1 MGGPPNVAAMMTNQ
15 IEVSA
20 VLVTLEGLNAN
31 VKKPGVAMYI
41 SVNSQTKVWKMEQF
55 VVRNGFKAETIA
67 DLKGAKL
74 MSAPGPANLN
84 TAKAILAKNGL
95 KDGDYTID
103 QLDMGQHVNAMTAG
117 TFDGGYTLEPN
128 ASMMIKAGVARSLE
142 AGVISK
148 YILGD
153 EKANAY
159 AAGCAMTS
167 DFIAKRPDVAK
178 RFAAAW
184 GKAIDFINKN
194 PDEAR
199 KYLAKNTFTPDN
211 VVDMVSMLGYV
222 MAGDM
227 TPQAGRRF
235 AEIGRLRQFDRGRS
249 RKARRHQ
256 SPAEIL
262 GARGTVAGAQIAAK
276 VDAAARAP
284 DASLRTA
291 PHVTIRGLSKRFAD
305 ATIYDNF
312 DFDIPRGKLISVFG
326 PNGCGKSTLINMI
339 AGLFPVDAGEILFD
353 GQPISQI
360 RFGYV
365 FQNYREALFPWLRA
379 FDNVAYPLKLMG
391 IARPREH
398 GAGRDVSSPTS
409 TSRSTSISI
418 PIRCPADSSS
428 WSRSCGR

>member
-1 MGGPPNVAAMMTNQ
+1 MNSLNLRICAVAVLALGATASGGAAAQDKVSVGVFPVSSSLPYFVALERGFFREQGIEPEMTKLMGGPPNVAAMMTNQ

-41 SVNSQTKVWKMEQF
+41 SLNSQTKVWKMEQF

-74 MSAPGPANLN
+74 LSAPGPANLN
-84 TAKAILAKNGL
+84 TAKAILARNGL

-153 EKANAY
+153 EKADAF

-167 DFIAKRPDVAK
+167 DFIAKRSEVAR

-184 GKAIDFINKN
+184 RKAIDFINKN

-227 TPQAGRRF
+227 SARQISDLQQLADFGNS
-235 AEIGRLRQFDRGRS
+235 IGVVPEKLDV
-249 RKARRHQ
+249 
-256 SPAEIL
+256 
-262 GARGTVAGAQIAAK
+262 TK
-276 VDAAARAP
+276 V
-284 DASLRTA
+284 LQ
-291 PHVTIRGLSKRFAD
+291 KF
-305 ATIYDNF
+305 
-312 DFDIPRGKLISVFG
+312 
-326 PNGCGKSTLINMI
+326 
-339 AGLFPVDAGEILFD
+339 
-353 GQPISQI
+353 
-360 RFGYV
+360 
-365 FQNYREALFPWLRA
+365 
-379 FDNVAYPLKLMG
+379 
-391 IARPREH
+391 
-398 GAGRDVSSPTS
+398 
-409 TSRSTSISI
+409 
-418 PIRCPADSSS
+418 
-428 WSRSCGR
+428 